1 MHLLQESRRA
11 GIRVLILGPT
21 LQQFLAASIGCDCL
35 LLVGLDSFQALQSL
49 SRETARIFA
58 ELLASFYRQELR
70 LRRLYN
76 FP

>member
-21 LQQFLAASIGCDCL
+21 VQQLLAASAGCDL
-35 LLVGLDSFQALQSL
+35 LLFVGLDSFQAIQASC
-49 SRETARIFA
+49 RETARIFA
-58 ELLASFYRQELR
+58 ELLDFFYRRELR

-76 FP
+76 FQ